1 MPPPPHV
8 QSARLSASSVALLAG
23 IALTWGCNWPALK
36 VALGEVPIATLR
48 AICLLGSGGA
58 FLLLARIGGERLRLP
73 PRGQW
78 RPLLLVTASNIVAWH
93 LGTAVGVMLLP
104 AGRSSILAF
113 TMPIWAALFDRVLFG
128 SRLGLARTLGFA
140 LGGLGIAVLLLPDLA
155 AFVSA
160 PLGVIAMLAA
170 AVGWALG
177 SLLMKRVRWQIP
189 PQQLTAWQLL
199 LGGLPFAAGAVM
211 LDPLA
216 RLATV
221 HASTWAVV
229 AYIVALP
236 MVFAYW
242 AWFKLLSRLPSS
254 VAAIS
259 TLCVP
264 VVGLLSSAVLLDEAL
279 GLQEVAALA
288 LVGCGVA
295 LVLLVPT
302 PVPPSPAAAAE
313 PCPPRRHAA

>member
-1 MPPPPHV
+1 MSSPPA
-8 QSARLSASSVALLAG
+8 QSARLSASSLVLLAG

-36 VALGEVPIATLR
+36 VALGEIPIATLR
-48 AICLLGSGGA
+48 AICLLGGGVA
-58 FLLLARIGGERLRLP
+58 FLLFARIGGERLRLP
-73 PRGQW
+73 ARDEWG
-78 RPLLLVTASNIVAWH
+78 PLLLVTACNIVAWH

-155 AFVSA
+155 ALLNA
-160 PLGVIAMLAA
+160 PLGVIAMLGA

-177 SLLMKRVRWQIP
+177 SLLMKRVRWRIP

-199 LGGLPFAAGAVM
+199 LGGLPFAAGA
-211 LDPLA
+211 LAIDPLA
-216 RLATV
+216 RLTAV
-221 HASTWAVV
+221 HAPTWAIV

-242 AWFKLLSRLPSS
+242 AWFKLLRRLPSS

-264 VVGLLSSAVLLDEAL
+264 VVGLLSSAALLHEAI
-279 GLQEVAALA
+279 GLQEVAALV

-295 LVLLVPT
+295 LVLLVPA
-302 PVPPSPAAAAE
+302 PVPPSPAAVPAA
-313 PCPPRRHAA
+313 PRPRRHAA